1 MKKKWLLI
9 GSCLFL
15 ALCLVL
21 AGFGWWFIMRD
32 IPSIKELRELQPT
45 RLSKVLAVDGTVIG
59 WFPPAGPPDGM
70 VVLPEQ
76 EIPGQLK
83 LAFIAAEDATFYKHA
98 GIDFSRI
105 VSALIKDIKAASYVQ
120 GASTI
125 TQQVVRTYLL
135 GREKTMYRKVREA
148 VLAFRIEKALS
159 KEQIL
164 SLYLNRI
171 YLGSGASG
179 VGAASLRYF
188 GKECKDLDLAEM
200 ALIAGLAPA
209 PHRYSPLNSFTSAK
223 RRQWYVLSRMVQ
235 QGDIQQNE
243 AAEAYREPLRITG
256 KSVAMFTRYPYV
268 TDYVK
273 TLAIQKYG
281 PAIIDTGIVVKTTI
295 VPRLQ
300 DAAELAVRK
309 GVIELEMRQGQYRG
323 PLKGFDEEQKANMLA
338 FQKNQI
344 AWQGLKNFEL
354 YWAELV
360 SVQPLKVSIGTQ
372 ILELPPSSYA
382 WIKPQG
388 AWDPKGVLALG
399 DMLRLCYIGG
409 AWGISQDPLV
419 QGALVAF
426 DVQSAEM
433 QALVGGVEYA
443 RNQFNRAIYAKR
455 QSGSAIKPFIYAAAL
470 DKGFTAASIIL
481 DTPLTYKSDEF
492 DEGWRPKNYENK
504 YFGPTSLRTG
514 LVMSRNVVTV
524 KILKQ
529 IGLSYAID
537 YMRRFDMDAQ
547 LPRNL
552 SLALGTGVVTP
563 YGLTKGYGVFA
574 ANGWPFEPILITSI
588 TSYDGATSYFHA
600 LARPTRELTEEQPP
614 AAAAVDPNS
623 PAEADVAPGA
633 DPDAEN
639 DVAPDATIDGA
650 DDTSLAVGEGSSGVA
665 PEAIQEVPSVISEQT
680 AYIITN
686 MMSDVVREGTGWRVR
701 ALGRPVAGKTGTSD
715 DFKDAWFIGYTPTTL
730 CGVWIGYDDSIPLG
744 PQEAGGKAAAP
755 IFLDFMSS
763 AVADLPA
770 VDFRVPVGIVF
781 AQVDRQTGLIAAQ
794 ASENTQFECFKEQSL
809 PARQESVPE
818 DLMLKE
824 VF

>member
-1 MKKKWLLI
+1 MRRRWLVI
-9 GSCLFL
+9 GLGLFL
-15 ALCLVL
+15 VICLSL
-21 AGFGWWFIMRD
+21 AGFGWWFLMRG
-32 IPSIKELRELQPT
+32 IPSIKELREMQPT
-45 RLSKVLAVDGTVIG
+45 RLSKVIAADGQVIG
-59 WFPPAGPPDGM
+59 WFPLDGM
-70 VVLPEQ
+70 VVLAHP
-76 EIPGQLK
+76 EIPEMMK
-83 LAFIAAEDATFYKHA
+83 KAFIAAEDASFYDHA

-105 VSALIKDIKAASYVQ
+105 LSALITDIKAASYVQ

-135 GREKTMYRKVREA
+135 GREKTMHRKIREA
-148 VLAFRIEKALS
+148 VLAFRIERALS

-164 SLYLNRI
+164 GLYLNRI

-188 GKECKDLDLAEM
+188 GRECRELNLAET

-209 PHRYSPLNSFTSAK
+209 PHRYSPLNSFVSAK

-235 QGDIQQNE
+235 QGYIQEGE
-243 AAEAYREPLRITG
+243 AADAYREPLKITG

-273 TLAIQKYG
+273 AMAIQKYG
-281 PAIIDTGIVVKTTI
+281 PAIINTGIVVKTTI

-300 DAAELAVRK
+300 DEAELAVRK

-323 PLKGFDEEQKANMLA
+323 PIRGLNEDQKENMLA

-344 AWQGLKNFEL
+344 AWQGLRNFEL
-354 YWAELV
+354 YWGEVV
-360 SVQPLKVSIGTQ
+360 SVAPLKVSIGTQ
-372 ILELPPSSYA
+372 VLELPPESYA
-382 WIKPQG
+382 WIRPAG
-388 AWDPKGVLALG
+388 AWNPKGMLAAG

-409 AWGISQDPLV
+409 AWRISQDPLV

-426 DVQSAEM
+426 DVESAGM
-433 QALVGGVEYA
+433 LAMVGGVDYA
-443 RNQFNRAIYAKR
+443 RNQFNRALYAKR
-455 QSGSAIKPFIYAAAL
+455 QSGSAIKPFIYAAAI
-470 DKGFTAASIIL
+470 DKGFTPASIIL

-492 DEGWRPKNYENK
+492 EEGWRPKNYENK

-537 YMRRFDMDAQ
+537 YLRRFNMDAQ

-574 ANGWPFEPILITSI
+574 ANGWPFEPTLITSI
-588 TSYDGATSYFHA
+588 TSHDGATSYFQAVPRPVHELREAGTPVDSEADTLPQVDPDAA
-600 LARPTRELTEEQPP
+600 LDGAVDPGDDPALD
-614 AAAAVDPNS
+614 AAAAVS
-623 PAEADVAPGA
+623 EADAGF
-633 DPDAEN
+633 
-639 DVAPDATIDGA
+639 AT
-650 DDTSLAVGEGSSGVA
+650 
-665 PEAIQEVPSVISEQT
+665 EVTREITSVISEQT

-686 MMSDVVREGTGWRVR
+686 ILTDVVREGTGWRVKP
-701 ALGRPVAGKTGTSD
+701 LGRPVAGKTGTSD

-730 CGVWIGYDDSIPLG
+730 CGVWVGYDDPIPLG

-755 IFLDFMSS
+755 IFLDFMQA
-763 AVADLPA
+763 AVAGLPA
-770 VDFRVPVGIVF
+770 SGFRVPVGIVF
-781 AQVDRQTGLIAAQ
+781 AQVDRSTGLVVNQ
-794 ASENTQFECFKEQSL
+794 ASENTQFECFKEESV
-809 PARQESVPE
+809 PARQESAPQ

>member
-1 MKKKWLLI
+1 MKRKWLII
-9 GSCLFL
+9 GLGVFL
-15 ALCLVL
+15 VIVMAL
-21 AGFGWWFIMRD
+21 AGSVWWFFLRG
-32 IPSIKELRELQPT
+32 IPSTQELREPAPT
-45 RLSKVLAVDGTVIG
+45 RLSKVVAADGSVLG
-59 WFPPAGPPDGM
+59 WFPPDGM
-70 VVLPEQ
+70 VVLDEE
-76 EIPGQLK
+76 EIPTK
-83 LAFIAAEDATFYKHA
+83 MKRAFIAAEDATFYEHA

-105 VSALIKDIKAASYVQ
+105 LSALIKDIKAASYVQ

-135 GREKTMYRKVREA
+135 GREKTMYRKIREA

-235 QGDIQQNE
+235 QGYIQENE
-243 AAEAYREPLRITG
+243 AADAYKEPLKITG
-256 KSVAMFTRYPYV
+256 KSVAMFSRYPYI

-273 TLAIQKYG
+273 TLAIQKFG
-281 PAIIDTGIVVKTTI
+281 PAIINTGIVVKTTI

-300 DAAELAVRK
+300 DVAEQSVRQ
-309 GVIELEMRQGQYRG
+309 GVLELEMRQGIYRG
-323 PLKGFDEEQKANMLA
+323 PAREFDTENKANLLA

-354 YWAELV
+354 YWGEVV
-360 SVQPLKVSIGTQ
+360 SLAPLMVSIGTQ
-372 ILELPPSSYA
+372 TLELHPDSYA

-388 AWDPKGVLALG
+388 AWDPKGVLAMG
-399 DMLRLCYIGG
+399 DMVRLCHIAG
-409 AWGISQDPLV
+409 AWRISQDPLV
-419 QGALVAF
+419 QAALVAF
-426 DVQSAEM
+426 DIESSDM
-433 QALVGGVEYA
+433 LALVGGVDYA

-455 QSGSAIKPFIYAAAL
+455 QSGSAIKPFIYAAAI
-470 DKGFTAASIIL
+470 DKGFTPASIIL
-481 DTPLTYKSDEF
+481 DTPLSYKSDEL
-492 DEGWRPKNYENK
+492 DAEWRPKNYENK

-514 LVMSRNVVTV
+514 LVMSRNVVTI
-524 KILKQ
+524 KILKE

-537 YMRRFDMDAQ
+537 YLKRFGMDSQ

-574 ANGWPFEPILITSI
+574 ANGWPFEPVLITSI
-588 TSYDGATSYFHA
+588 SSYDNATNYFQT
-600 LARPTRELTEEQPP
+600 LARPIRELSEVEITADTTGVAAGAAEGDITGDADP
-614 AAAAVDPNS
+614 AAVNETAVDPAVD
-623 PAEADVAPGA
+623 PIAEDTGGVEVGA
-633 DPDAEN
+633 AAE
-639 DVAPDATIDGA
+639 
-650 DDTSLAVGEGSSGVA
+650 E
-665 PEAIQEVPSVISEQT
+665 IQQIPSIISEQT

-686 MMSDVVREGTGWRVR
+686 IMTDVVLEGTGWKVK

-715 DFKDAWFIGYTPTTL
+715 DFKDAWFIGYTPSVL
-730 CGVWIGYDDSIPLG
+730 CGVWVGYDDSLPLG
-744 PQEAGGKAAAP
+744 AQEAGGKAAAP
-755 IFLDFMSS
+755 IFLEFMQS
-763 AVADLPA
+763 AVADRPA
-770 VDFRVPVGIVF
+770 SDFRVPVGVVF
-781 AQVDRQTGLIAAQ
+781 AQVDRQTGLITDQ

-809 PARQESVPE
+809 PPKQDSAPE

>member
-1 MKKKWLLI
+1 MRRKWLVLGLGLSVLI
-9 GSCLFL
+9 GLS
-15 ALCLVL
+15 L
-21 AGFGWWFIMRD
+21 AGLGWWFIMRG
-32 IPSIKELRELQPT
+32 IPSIKELREMQPT
-45 RLSKVLAVDGTVIG
+45 RLSKVIAADGQVIG
-59 WFPPAGPPDGM
+59 WFPPDGM
-70 VVLPEQ
+70 VVLAPP
-76 EIPGQLK
+76 EIPEMMK
-83 LAFIAAEDATFYKHA
+83 KAFIAAEDASFYDHA

-105 VSALIKDIKAASYVQ
+105 VSALITDIKAASYVQ

-135 GREKTMYRKVREA
+135 GREKTMYRKIREA
-148 VLAFRIEKALS
+148 VLAFRIEQALS

-179 VGAASLRYF
+179 IGAASLRYF
-188 GKECKDLDLAEM
+188 GRECNDLDLAET

-209 PHRYSPLNSFTSAK
+209 PHRYSPLNSFVSAK

-235 QGDIQQNE
+235 QGYIQQSE
-243 AAEAYREPLRITG
+243 AADAYREPLKITG
-256 KSVAMFTRYPYV
+256 KSVAMFTRYPYI

-273 TLAIQKYG
+273 ALAVQKYG
-281 PAIIDTGIVVKTTI
+281 PAIMNTGIVVKTTI

-300 DAAELAVRK
+300 DLAELSVRK

-323 PLKGFDEEQKANMLA
+323 PLRGLGEEQKANMLA

-344 AWQGLKNFEL
+344 AWQGLRNFEL
-354 YWAELV
+354 YWGEVV
-360 SVQPLKVSIGTQ
+360 SAQPLKVSIGTQ
-372 ILELPPSSYA
+372 VLTLPPESYA
-382 WIKPQG
+382 WIKPSG
-388 AWDPKGVLALG
+388 AWDPRGVLAVG
-399 DMLRLCYIGG
+399 DMLRLCYTGG
-409 AWGISQDPLV
+409 SWRISQDPLV

-426 DVQSAEM
+426 DVQSAGM
-433 QALVGGVEYA
+433 LAMVGGVDYA
-443 RNQFNRAIYAKR
+443 RNQFNRALYAKR
-455 QSGSAIKPFIYAAAL
+455 QSGSAIKPFIYAAAI
-470 DKGFTAASIIL
+470 DKGFTPASIIL

-537 YMRRFDMDAQ
+537 YLRRFNMDAQ

-574 ANGWPFEPILITSI
+574 ANGRPFEPILITSI
-588 TSYDGATSYFHA
+588 SSHDGATSFFQA
-600 LARPTRELTEEQPP
+600 MPRPAYDQGQEQP
-614 AAAAVDPNS
+614 
-623 PAEADVAPGA
+623 ADVVEPDTAPEA
-633 DPDAEN
+633 DPDAAAGIAVDPGDDSAVEPAA
-639 DVAPDATIDGA
+639 DPSSDATVDAVEPDAAASEETP
-650 DDTSLAVGEGSSGVA
+650 AVPG
-665 PEAIQEVPSVISEQT
+665 VISEQT

-686 MMSDVVREGTGWRVR
+686 ILTDVVREGTGWRVK

-715 DFKDAWFIGYTPTTL
+715 DFKDAWFIGYTPTVL
-730 CGVWIGYDDSIPLG
+730 CGVWVGYDDSIPLG

-755 IFLDFMSS
+755 IFLDFMQA
-763 AVADLPA
+763 AVADRSA
-770 VDFRVPVGIVF
+770 SDFRVPVGIVF
-781 AQVDRQTGLIAAQ
+781 AQVDRQTGLIAAEG
-794 ASENTQFECFKEQSL
+794 SENTQFECFKEQSL
-809 PARQESVPE
+809 PARQESAPE

>member
-1 MKKKWLLI
+1 MVSSMKRKWLFL
-9 GSCLFL
+9 GLGLFL
-15 ALCLVL
+15 VMCLAL
-21 AGFGWWFIMRD
+21 AGSGWWFIMRG
-32 IPSIKELRELQPT
+32 IPSIKELREMQPT
-45 RLSKVLAVDGTVIG
+45 RLSKVIAADGQVIG
-59 WFPPAGPPDGM
+59 WFPPDGM
-70 VVLPEQ
+70 VILPEQ
-76 EIPGQLK
+76 EIPAQMK

-98 GIDFSRI
+98 GIDFRRI
-105 VSALIKDIKAASYVQ
+105 VSALITDIKAASYVQ

-135 GREKTMYRKVREA
+135 GREKTMYRKIREA
-148 VLAFRIEKALS
+148 VLAFRIEQALS

-209 PHRYSPLNSFTSAK
+209 PHRYSPLNSFISAK

-235 QGDIQQNE
+235 QGYIQENE
-243 AAEAYREPLRITG
+243 AADAYREPLKITG
-256 KSVAMFTRYPYV
+256 KSVAMFTRYPYI
-268 TDYVK
+268 TDYAK
-273 TLAIQKYG
+273 TLAIQKFG
-281 PAIIDTGIVVKTTI
+281 PAIMNTGIVVKTTI

-309 GVIELEMRQGQYRG
+309 GVIELEMRQGMYRG
-323 PLKGFDEEQKANMLA
+323 PFRDLDAEEKANTLA

-344 AWQGLKNFEL
+344 IWQGLKNYEL
-354 YWAELV
+354 YWGEV
-360 SVQPLKVSIGTQ
+360 ISTQPLTVSIGTQ
-372 ILELPPSSYA
+372 MLELTPASYA
-382 WIKPQG
+382 WIKPAG
-388 AWDPKGVLALG
+388 AWDPKGVLAPG
-399 DMLRLCYIGG
+399 DMLRLCRIGSV
-409 AWGISQDPLV
+409 WHISQDPLV
-419 QGALVAF
+419 QGALVSF
-426 DVQSAEM
+426 DVQSGGMLAM
-433 QALVGGVEYA
+433 VGGVDYA
-443 RNQFNRAIYAKR
+443 RNQFNRALYAKR
-455 QSGSAIKPFIYAAAL
+455 QSGSAIKPFIYAAAI
-470 DKGFTAASIIL
+470 DKGFTPASIIL

-492 DEGWRPKNYENK
+492 DEGWRPKNYENR

-524 KILKQ
+524 KILKE

-537 YMRRFDMDAQ
+537 YLKRFDMDAQ

-574 ANGWPFEPILITSI
+574 ANGWPFNPVFITSI
-588 TSYDGATSYFHA
+588 SSYDGATNFYQA
-600 LARPTRELTEEQPP
+600 LARPSRELPEEQASAGGVIETDK
-614 AAAAVDPNS
+614 AAAA
-623 PAEADVAPGA
+623 DV
-633 DPDAEN
+633 N
-639 DVAPDATIDGA
+639 DVAEDTAGDPA
-650 DDTSLAVGEGSSGVA
+650 DDASLAVTVGSSGIA
-665 PEAIQEVPSVISEQT
+665 PAEPEQEIPSVISEQT
-680 AYIITN
+680 AYILTN
-686 MMSDVVREGTGWRVR
+686 IMTDVIREGTGWRVR

-715 DFKDAWFIGYTPTTL
+715 DFKDAWFIGYTPSVL
-730 CGVWIGYDDSIPLG
+730 CGVWVGYDDSIPLG

-755 IFLDFMSS
+755 IFLDFMQV
-763 AVADLPA
+763 AVADRPA
-770 VDFRVPVGIVF
+770 SDFHVPVGIVF

-794 ASENTQFECFKEQSL
+794 ASENTRFECFKEQTL
-809 PARQESVPE
+809 PPKQESAPE